1 MAGNS
6 ILKDPAFSPVAEEA
20 FLLQVEEGISGSLAR
35 AAARQRI
42 RDREEKRAK
51 LDQKMK
57 ARGWGNPI
65 RVSAKG
71 AKTLFEIGHSLKMA
85 SQKAKAGK

>member
-51 LDQKMK
+51 L
-57 ARGWGNPI
+57 A
-65 RVSAKG
+65 
-71 AKTLFEIGHSLKMA
+71 
-85 SQKAKAGK
+85 